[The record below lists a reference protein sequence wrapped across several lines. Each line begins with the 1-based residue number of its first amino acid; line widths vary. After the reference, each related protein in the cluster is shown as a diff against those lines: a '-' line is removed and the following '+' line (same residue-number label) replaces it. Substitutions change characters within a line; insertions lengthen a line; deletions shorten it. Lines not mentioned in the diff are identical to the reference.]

1 MVYKKD
7 PLSVEH
13 SKRHGKA
20 VKLGL
25 KRATKLKRQVK
36 RASLMLRNNT
46 KEQLCK
52 SLRFLDDGY
61 RYTRGMVLYLD
72 SYIVSKM
79 GGMTNVPFPNA
90 LALLKEW
97 EERYE

>member
-1 MVYKKD
+1 MKNKKKAKWCIKKD

-52 SLRFLDDGY
+52 SLFAAPLP
-61 RYTRGMVLYLD
+61 LQH
-72 SYIVSKM
+72 
-79 GGMTNVPFPNA
+79 
-90 LALLKEW
+90 
-97 EERYE
+97 